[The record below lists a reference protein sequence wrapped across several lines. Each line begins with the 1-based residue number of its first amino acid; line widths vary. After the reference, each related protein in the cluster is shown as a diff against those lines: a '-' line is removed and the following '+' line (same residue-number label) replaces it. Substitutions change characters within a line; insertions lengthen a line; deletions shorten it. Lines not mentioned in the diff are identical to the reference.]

1 MKNEKA
7 ASLGAFLAIL
17 RKDASMT
24 QREMAEKLNVSD
36 KTVSHWECD
45 ESSPDI
51 SLLPAIADLFGISI
65 DELLRCEKR
74 EETDTGNN
82 GIKRQ
87 NEPTKQAS
95 EQPEKRFRTLNII
108 LSVVTIVSY
117 LCVILVLELL
127 KYVLALHAGTR
138 LLVSASALILTMTLT
153 VILRLTVK
161 TDSENEERWHR
172 INRVTV
178 CNGYLSLGGFALCC
192 MIEFSSYYP
201 WISFIA
207 AVTAAYGL
215 IILLC
220 EMILRRMDILKKSA
234 MTKEKKA
241 LILLRV
247 LTVMILIALN
257 VSGYGMCTNFKYAR
271 NDIIFAGA
279 EKLSFSADQVEEFRE
294 YMAQEKT
301 AEATFDFGYG
311 YTNHPLDEYPEW
323 TLDVQAAY
331 ERGDYP
337 ESEINFIWNN
347 GEVAKWDLN
356 SHDNY
361 DFDFPIEVYTHEA
374 LLNSQA
380 ENSGKIMALT
390 IGLFLYFPVVNGIV
404 IGLYVLAAKKIR
416 KKFAAEK
423 AVHESFSDTD
433 C

>member
-7 ASLGAFLAIL
+7 ASLGAFLANL

-51 SLLPAIADLFGISI
+51 SLLPAIADLFGISV

-74 EETDTGNN
+74 EEIYTGNN
-82 GIKRQ
+82 SSKRQ
-87 NEPTKQAS
+87 NEPTKQAA
-95 EQPEKRFRTLNII
+95 EQQEKRFRTLNII
-108 LSVVTIVSY
+108 LSVVTIVSN

-127 KYVLALHAGTR
+127 KYVLALLAGTR
-138 LLVSASALILTMTLT
+138 LLVCASALILTMTLT

-161 TDSENEERWHR
+161 TDSENEEKRHR

-192 MIEFSSYYP
+192 MIEFSTYYP
-201 WISFIA
+201 WISFVA
-207 AVTAAYGL
+207 ALTAAYGL

-247 LTVMILIALN
+247 LTVIVLIALN
-257 VSGYGMCTNFKYAR
+257 VSGYGMCTNFKFAR
-271 NDIIFAGA
+271 NDIIFTGA

-294 YMAQEKT
+294 YMAQPKEPD
-301 AEATFDFGYG
+301 ATFDFGYG
-311 YTNHPLDEYPEW
+311 YVDCPADDGGEW
-323 TLDVQAAY
+323 VLDVQAAY

-337 ESEINFIWNN
+337 QPEITFIWRNR
-347 GEVAKWDLN
+347 EVAEWR
-356 SHDNY
+356 Y
-361 DFDFPIEVYTHEA
+361 DDDFPIEVFTHEA
-374 LLNSQA
+374 LLKSQA
-380 ENSGKIMALT
+380 ESSGKIMALT

-416 KKFAAEK
+416 KKFAAK
-423 AVHESFSDTD
+423 KTVHANFSDTD

>member
-51 SLLPAIADLFGISI
+51 SMLPAIADLFGISI

-74 EETDTGNN
+74 EETDAGNN
-82 GIKRQ
+82 GSKRQ
-87 NEPTKQAS
+87 NEPTKQAA

-127 KYVLALHAGTR
+127 KYVLALLAGTR
-138 LLVSASALILTMTLT
+138 LLVCASALILTMTLT

-161 TDSENEERWHR
+161 TGSENEEKRHR

-178 CNGYLSLGGFALCC
+178 CNGYLSLGGFTLCC
-192 MIEFSSYYP
+192 MIEFSTYYP
-201 WISFIA
+201 WISFVA
-207 AVTAAYGL
+207 ALTAAYGL

-247 LTVMILIALN
+247 LTVIVLIALN

-294 YMAQEKT
+294 YMAQPKEPD
-301 AEATFDFGYG
+301 ATFDFGYG
-311 YTNHPLDEYPEW
+311 YVTYPADDPEEW
-323 TLDVQAAY
+323 VLDVQAAY

-337 ESEINFIWNN
+337 QPEITFIWRNR
-347 GEVAKWDLN
+347 EVAEW
-356 SHDNY
+356 HHAYY
-361 DFDFPIEVYTHEA
+361 DDFPIEVYTHEA

-416 KKFAAEK
+416 KKYAAEK
-423 AVHESFSDTD
+423 TVHESFSDTD